1 MAQKTYYQKN
11 KKKLLKQVSEYKKKN
26 RDKYR
31 FYTLRS
37 RTVKITFEQYKAIYS
52 NNPKC
57 YICSRKQ
64 TSKKLCIDHDHK
76 TGKVRGLLCN
86 KCNRALGLF
95 QDSSKLLKKAVR
107 YLENKKGPLA
117 MSRGERQSQRAI
129 KPPNP

>member
-1 MAQKTYYQKN
+1 ILLTMPNTMCQKRMQRKDIRLLVGLELRFYMAQKTYYQKN

-95 QDSSKLLKKAVR
+95 QDSSKL
-107 YLENKKGPLA
+107 
-117 MSRGERQSQRAI
+117 
-129 KPPNP
+129 